1 MTKFLQKVR
10 AFISEEDRPMSKK
23 TFRIYQWLLRGL
35 LIACFLV
42 VFLKWQE
49 TELLFNLLSLAA
61 VVLVFALIEVSY
73 KQKKAQRFSK
83 DKSQIR
89 ETKNTQFFVSLF
101 LWFWGFSCSMMRQG
115 CNTMRQLFA
124 GLCFLPHLCSV
135 KNKQRALFN

>member
-23 TFRIYQWLLRGL
+23 TFRMYLWLLRGL
-35 LIACFLV
+35 LIAGILV

-73 KQKKAQRFSK
+73 KQKKA
-83 DKSQIR
+83 
-89 ETKNTQFFVSLF
+89 
-101 LWFWGFSCSMMRQG
+101 
-115 CNTMRQLFA
+115 
-124 GLCFLPHLCSV
+124 
-135 KNKQRALFN
+135 

>member
-35 LIACFLV
+35 LIAGILV

-73 KQKKAQRFSK
+73 KQKKA
-83 DKSQIR
+83 
-89 ETKNTQFFVSLF
+89 
-101 LWFWGFSCSMMRQG
+101 
-115 CNTMRQLFA
+115 
-124 GLCFLPHLCSV
+124 
-135 KNKQRALFN
+135 

>member
-1 MTKFLQKVR
+1 MTKFSQKVR

-42 VFLKWQE
+42 VYLKWQE

-73 KQKKAQRFSK
+73 KQKKA
-83 DKSQIR
+83 
-89 ETKNTQFFVSLF
+89 
-101 LWFWGFSCSMMRQG
+101 
-115 CNTMRQLFA
+115 
-124 GLCFLPHLCSV
+124 
-135 KNKQRALFN
+135 

>member
-73 KQKKAQRFSK
+73 KQKKA
-83 DKSQIR
+83 
-89 ETKNTQFFVSLF
+89 
-101 LWFWGFSCSMMRQG
+101 
-115 CNTMRQLFA
+115 
-124 GLCFLPHLCSV
+124 
-135 KNKQRALFN
+135 

>member
-10 AFISEEDRPMSKK
+10 AFISEEDRPLSKK

-35 LIACFLV
+35 LIAGILV

-73 KQKKAQRFSK
+73 KQKKA
-83 DKSQIR
+83 
-89 ETKNTQFFVSLF
+89 
-101 LWFWGFSCSMMRQG
+101 
-115 CNTMRQLFA
+115 
-124 GLCFLPHLCSV
+124 
-135 KNKQRALFN
+135 